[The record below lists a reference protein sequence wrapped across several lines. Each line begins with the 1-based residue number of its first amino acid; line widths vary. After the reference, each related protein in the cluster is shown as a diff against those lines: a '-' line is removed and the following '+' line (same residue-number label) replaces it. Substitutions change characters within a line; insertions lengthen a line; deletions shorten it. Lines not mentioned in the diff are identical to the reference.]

1 MFDLTYCFGK
11 KICVDDGFQ
20 NMFVFQPAFRTI
32 GFKQEN
38 NECKVFA

>member
-11 KICVDDGFQ
+11 KICVDDG
-20 NMFVFQPAFRTI
+20 MFVFQPAFRTI